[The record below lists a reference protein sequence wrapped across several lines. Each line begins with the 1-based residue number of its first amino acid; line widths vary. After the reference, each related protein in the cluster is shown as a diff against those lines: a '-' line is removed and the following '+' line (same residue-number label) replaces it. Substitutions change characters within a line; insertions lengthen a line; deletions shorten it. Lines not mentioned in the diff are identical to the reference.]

1 MQRPEVQGAATYIAL
16 RDAVVVALRQRAA
29 NQGSGVLSA
38 ASNAD
43 LRQAFDGMVGNLVQS
58 NLAFG
63 NTFYRYLD
71 RDAEFLTQNDFVAGE
86 AKLNNG

>member
-1 MQRPEVQGAATYIAL
+1 MQRPEIQGVASYIAV
-16 RDAVVVALRQRAA
+16 RDAAVLALRQRAA
-29 NQGSGVLSA
+29 NGGSGVLSA
-38 ASNAD
+38 SSNQD
-43 LRQAFDGMVGNLVQS
+43 LRQAFSAMVGNLVQS

-71 RDAEFLTQNDFVAGE
+71 RDSEFLTQNDFVAGE